1 MPKFIKNKKTD
12 RIWWVNNAGEQIGV
26 FEFSFDQEKIYNLF
40 EDYPHALTPEEIEIF
55 DKENPEWAEFFKDR
69 K

>member
-12 RIWWVNNAGEQIGV
+12 RIWWVNNVGEQIGV
-26 FEFSFDQEKIYNLF
+26 FEFSFDQKKIYNLF

-55 DKENPEWAEFFKDR
+55 DKENPEWADFFKDR